1 MREKRSLIFAGV
13 EIVHAVS
20 LMLIVKIV
28 APVCSGMVETAA
40 GKQIPMKCH
49 YTSVALLFFG
59 MLLLV
64 NGILCAV
71 RKELLVCGVM
81 ASVIS
86 ILAVLTLSSSVGT
99 GICMNPEMACN
110 YTAPFVKI
118 LGAIGI
124 IIGIV
129 SVYVG
134 IHKK

>member
-59 MLLLV
+59 
-64 NGILCAV
+64 ILCAV

-86 ILAVLTLSSSVGT
+86 ILAVLTLSSSVGI